1 LAVFPVVIGTPFL
14 LAENRYW
21 KGYTTIQRR
30 KPKIRLRV
38 GNILKFNIMKKF
50 VSENWYK
57 LMIGSSL
64 LMASFGFMV
73 HSVSPA
79 MADNSVEK
87 MNANSNYKMVP
98 TNADG
103 SINVKLSD
111 EQLNKIIPKNA
122 DGSINVKMSPN
133 AVVDVNLVGIVG
145 TAPAWLK
152 TSSGNASLCISPPAG
167 HGAGDGWGWRRD

>member
-1 LAVFPVVIGTPFL
+1 
-14 LAENRYW
+14 
-21 KGYTTIQRR
+21 
-30 KPKIRLRV
+30 
-38 GNILKFNIMKKF
+38 MKKF

-79 MADNSVEK
+79 MADSNNQKLNV
-87 MNANSNYKMVP
+87 NSNYKLVP

-111 EQLNKIIPKNA
+111 EQLDKIIPKNE
-122 DGSINVKMSPN
+122 DGSINVLLTDKQVKMMAPSAIQSIN
-133 AVVDVNLVGIVG
+133 IQQVGGRETCWRSESCGNVLWVNSQ
-145 TAPAWLK
+145 TP
-152 TSSGNASLCISPPAG
+152 
-167 HGAGDGWGWRRD
+167 R

>member
-1 LAVFPVVIGTPFL
+1 
-14 LAENRYW
+14 
-21 KGYTTIQRR
+21 
-30 KPKIRLRV
+30 
-38 GNILKFNIMKKF
+38 MKKF

-79 MADNSVEK
+79 MADDNNQKLNV
-87 MNANSNYKMVP
+87 NSNYKLVP

-111 EQLNKIIPKNA
+111 EQ
-122 DGSINVKMSPN
+122 INNIKSATGIQQVE
-133 AVVDVNLVGIVG
+133 IVG
-145 TAPAWLK
+145 YDKYGSFNRARVGEGQLVVFNNNK
-152 TSSGNASLCISPPAG
+152 
-167 HGAGDGWGWRRD
+167 

>member
-1 LAVFPVVIGTPFL
+1 
-14 LAENRYW
+14 
-21 KGYTTIQRR
+21 
-30 KPKIRLRV
+30 
-38 GNILKFNIMKKF
+38 MKKF

-79 MADNSVEK
+79 MADDNNQKFNV
-87 MNANSNYKMVP
+87 NSNYKLVP

-122 DGSINVKMSPN
+122 DGSINVKSAPGS
-133 AVVDVNLVGIVG
+133 AIDVNISHIIGL
-145 TAPAWLK
+145 PALGCK
-152 TSSGNASLCISPPAG
+152 ENGGASLAVCQ
-167 HGAGDGWGWRRD
+167 

>member
-1 LAVFPVVIGTPFL
+1 
-14 LAENRYW
+14 
-21 KGYTTIQRR
+21 
-30 KPKIRLRV
+30 
-38 GNILKFNIMKKF
+38 MKKF

-79 MADNSVEK
+79 IADNNNQKFNV
-87 MNANSNYKMVP
+87 NSNYRLVP

-111 EQLNKIIPKNA
+111 EQLDKIIPKNE
-122 DGSINVKMSPN
+122 DGSINVKSAAGSAMDIN
-133 AVVDVNLVGIVG
+133 IAYVNGH
-145 TAPAWLK
+145 TAK
-152 TSSGNASLCISPPAG
+152 SDDSGHLGVLCK
-167 HGAGDGWGWRRD
+167 

>member
-1 LAVFPVVIGTPFL
+1 
-14 LAENRYW
+14 
-21 KGYTTIQRR
+21 
-30 KPKIRLRV
+30 
-38 GNILKFNIMKKF
+38 MKKF

-79 MADNSVEK
+79 LADSNNQKLNV
-87 MNANSNYKMVP
+87 NSNYRLVQ

-111 EQLNKIIPKNA
+111 EQLDKIVPKNA
-122 DGSINVKMSPN
+122 DGSINVKSAPGN
-133 AVVDVNLVGIVG
+133 AMDVVLVGWRNSRGYRDFSSWEDALPV
-145 TAPAWLK
+145 K
-152 TSSGNASLCISPPAG
+152 TQ
-167 HGAGDGWGWRRD
+167 

>member
-1 LAVFPVVIGTPFL
+1 
-14 LAENRYW
+14 
-21 KGYTTIQRR
+21 
-30 KPKIRLRV
+30 
-38 GNILKFNIMKKF
+38 MKKF

-79 MADNSVEK
+79 MADDNNQKFNV
-87 MNANSNYKMVP
+87 NSNYRLVQ

-111 EQLNKIIPKNA
+111 EQIN
-122 DGSINVKMSPN
+122 SIKAPTGIQEVQ
-133 AVVDVNLVGIVG
+133 IVG
-145 TAPAWLK
+145 YDKNGTFGKARVGKGQLIVFNNSNPV
-152 TSSGNASLCISPPAG
+152 NPY
-167 HGAGDGWGWRRD
+167 

>member
-1 LAVFPVVIGTPFL
+1 
-14 LAENRYW
+14 
-21 KGYTTIQRR
+21 
-30 KPKIRLRV
+30 
-38 GNILKFNIMKKF
+38 MKKF

-79 MADNSVEK
+79 MAEGNNQK
-87 MNANSNYKMVP
+87 FNLNSNYRLVQ

-111 EQLNKIIPKNA
+111 EQLDMIIPKNE
-122 DGSINVKMSPN
+122 DGSINVKMTPN
-133 AVVDVNLVGIVG
+133 AVMDVNLMTIR
-145 TAPAWLK
+145 
-152 TSSGNASLCISPPAG
+152 
-167 HGAGDGWGWRRD
+167 GAIIDREYVSDNQYSIGVHICQ

>member
-1 LAVFPVVIGTPFL
+1 
-14 LAENRYW
+14 
-21 KGYTTIQRR
+21 
-30 KPKIRLRV
+30 
-38 GNILKFNIMKKF
+38 MKKF

-73 HSVSPA
+73 HSVSQA
-79 MADNSVEK
+79 MADDNNQKLNV
-87 MNANSNYKMVP
+87 NSNYKLVP

-122 DGSINVKMSPN
+122 DGSINVMLTDKQVKMMAPQAIQSIN
-133 AVVDVNLVGIVG
+133 IEQIRGRSAGYTSNGSWTGLDVVPTTYRG
-145 TAPAWLK
+145 TVVYP
-152 TSSGNASLCISPPAG
+152 
-167 HGAGDGWGWRRD
+167 

>member
-1 LAVFPVVIGTPFL
+1 
-14 LAENRYW
+14 
-21 KGYTTIQRR
+21 
-30 KPKIRLRV
+30 
-38 GNILKFNIMKKF
+38 MKKF

-79 MADNSVEK
+79 MADSNNQKLNV
-87 MNANSNYKMVP
+87 NSNYKLVP

-111 EQLNKIIPKNA
+111 EQLDKIIPKNE
-122 DGSINVKMSPN
+122 DGSINVKSAPGSTM
-133 AVVDVNLVGIVG
+133 DVNLTTLRGRTIGKVDLSGGICAIAV
-145 TAPAWLK
+145 
-152 TSSGNASLCISPPAG
+152 SNQ
-167 HGAGDGWGWRRD
+167 